1 MKLFKVKLLVVT
13 ALMFAASSAFGSYGM
28 DFNVNTSSLN
38 GQSGY
43 LELQL
48 NPGPVLGAANAL
60 VSNYSSDAALLVGA
74 PALTGD
80 VSGALP
86 ASVTLNNTAP
96 WNDYFQQVTFGNTLN
111 FHLDLGGAAGN
122 TFALSFYG
130 ADGLTSLLSSDPSGF
145 ATLVGLND
153 SSVSVNNLSSAV
165 TVTDAAPTPVPAAA
179 WLLGSG
185 LMGLVGMRRRKQA

>member
-1 MKLFKVKLLVVT
+1 MKLLKVKLLVVA

-48 NPGPVLGAANAL
+48 SPGPVLGAANAL

-74 PALTGD
+74 PVLTGD

-86 ASVTLNNTAP
+86 ASVTLTNSNGLYQARPYLTAA
-96 WNDYFQQVTFGNTLN
+96 TSGL
-111 FHLDLGGAAGN
+111 AAG
-122 TFALSFYG
+122 AS
-130 ADGLTSLLSSDPSGF
+130 
-145 ATLVGLND
+145 
-153 SSVSVNNLSSAV
+153 V
-165 TVTDAAPTPVPAAA
+165 TVPVQFSNPANARITFTTA
-179 WLLGSG
+179 TF
-185 LMGLVGMRRRKQA
+185 QE